1 MATVEEYHGNKIDWK
16 SLYEKS
22 LNHDFAEVFTGDI
35 KTPVKYASKELK
47 HLFSQVEEE
56 MVDTFIKERYQ
67 HNISTCI
74 VNVYKKVKMIL

>member
-35 KTPVKYASKELK
+35 KTPVKYASK
-47 HLFSQVEEE
+47 
-56 MVDTFIKERYQ
+56 
-67 HNISTCI
+67 N
-74 VNVYKKVKMIL
+74 